1 MYSALIDISLLSG
14 KIRQLDSHLIVQY
27 NKENKLLMEEIRGTS
42 ALTSTNES
50 IDDNVKIIY
59 YIPSVKVHVFF
70 YLIGRTRINRG

>member
-27 NKENKLLMEEIRGTS
+27 NKEIRGTS